1 MIKFNQIVNYIC
13 MTFTLICRSL
23 ILYIIILFLL
33 RLMGKRQIGEMQPFE
48 LVITLIIADL
58 ATIPMA
64 ETTLPLIQ
72 GIIPLITLVSVHYLI
87 CFLSRKSVTMRKF
100 FSGKPIILVDPNG
113 INYKNLQRVNMNF
126 NDLTE
131 GIHGAGYFNLDELLY
146 VILQTNGTM
155 TIVNRSPYSP
165 VTAEDLKLDKPPA
178 TLPMIIINKGKVIKE
193 NLVKAQIDENFLINE
208 VSKVGISSLKNILI
222 LTMSNTGKIYV
233 QAKGKS
239 FSTIQSNYQGG
250 NW

>member
-1 MIKFNQIVNYIC
+1 

-23 ILYIIILFLL
+23 ILYVVILFLL
-33 RLMGKRQIGEMQPFE
+33 RVLGKRQIGEMQPFE

-87 CFLSRKSVTMRKF
+87 CLLSRKSLLMRKF
-100 FSGKPIILVDPNG
+100 FSGKPVILVDPDG
-113 INYKNLQRVNMNF
+113 VNYENLQKVNMNF

-131 GIHGAGYFNLDELLY
+131 GIHTAGYFNLDEILY

-155 TIVNRSPYSP
+155 TIVNRAPYSP
-165 VTAEDLKLDKPPA
+165 VTADDLNIKKSPA
-178 TLPMIIINKGKVIKE
+178 TLPMILVTKGKIIKE
-193 NLVKAQIDENFLINE
+193 NLLKAEIDENFILNE
-208 VSKVGISSLKNILI
+208 IKKVGINSIKEILI
-222 LTMSNTGKIYV
+222 LTLNNTGKIYV
-233 QAKGKS
+233 QPRGKK
-239 FSTIQSNYQGG
+239 FSTIQSNYNGG

>member
-1 MIKFNQIVNYIC
+1 

-23 ILYIIILFLL
+23 ILYVIILFLL

-72 GIIPLITLVSVHYLI
+72 GIIPLVTLVTVHYFI
-87 CFLSRKSVTMRKF
+87 CLLSRKSLLMRKL
-100 FSGKPIILVDPNG
+100 FSGKPVILVDPDG
-113 INYKNLQRVNMNF
+113 VNYENLQKVNMNF

-131 GIHGAGYFNLDELLY
+131 GIHTAGYFSLDEILY

-155 TIVNRSPYSP
+155 TIVNRAPYSP
-165 VTAEDLKLDKPPA
+165 VTAEDLKIDKPPA
-178 TLPMIIINKGKVIKE
+178 TLPIIIVTKGKINKE
-193 NLVKAQIDENFLINE
+193 NLTKAEIDETFILNE
-208 VSKVGISSLKNILI
+208 VKKVGINSIKDILI
-222 LTMSNTGKIYV
+222 MTINNTGKIYV
-233 QAKGKS
+233 QPKGKK
-239 FSTIQSNYQGG
+239 FSTIQSNYNGG

>member
-1 MIKFNQIVNYIC
+1 
-13 MTFTLICRSL
+13 
-23 ILYIIILFLL
+23 
-33 RLMGKRQIGEMQPFE
+33 MGKRQIGEMQPFE

-87 CFLSRKSVTMRKF
+87 CFLSRKSVMMRKF
-100 FSGKPIILVDPNG
+100 FSGKPIILVDPDG
-113 INYKNLQRVNMNF
+113 INYKNLQKVNMNF

-155 TIVNRSPYSP
+155 TIVNRAPYSP
-165 VTAEDLKLDKPPA
+165 ITAEDLQIKKDPA
-178 TLPMIIINKGKVIKE
+178 TLPMIMVTKGKIMKE
-193 NLVKAQIDENFLINE
+193 NLAKAQIDENFILNE
-208 VSKVGISSLKNILI
+208 VKKIGINSIKEILI
-222 LTMSNTGKIYV
+222 LTLNNTGKIYV
-233 QAKGKS
+233 QPKGKS
-239 FSTIQSNYQGG
+239 FLTIQSSYQGG
-250 NW
+250 KW

>member
-1 MIKFNQIVNYIC
+1 
-13 MTFTLICRSL
+13 
-23 ILYIIILFLL
+23 
-33 RLMGKRQIGEMQPFE
+33 MGKRQIGEMQPFE

-87 CFLSRKSVTMRKF
+87 CFLSRKSVMMRKF
-100 FSGKPIILVDPNG
+100 FSGKPIILVDPDG
-113 INYKNLQRVNMNF
+113 INYKNLQKVNMNF

-155 TIVNRSPYSP
+155 TIVNRAPYSP
-165 VTAEDLKLDKPPA
+165 ITAEDLQIKKAPA
-178 TLPMIIINKGKVIKE
+178 TLPMIMVTKGKIMKE
-193 NLVKAQIDENFLINE
+193 NLAKAQIDESFILNE
-208 VSKVGISSLKNILI
+208 VKKIGINSIKEILI
-222 LTMSNTGKIYV
+222 LTLNNTGKIYV
-233 QAKGKS
+233 QPKGKS
-239 FSTIQSNYQGG
+239 FLTIQSSYQGG
-250 NW
+250 EW

>member
-1 MIKFNQIVNYIC
+1 

-23 ILYIIILFLL
+23 ILYVVILFLL
-33 RLMGKRQIGEMQPFE
+33 RVMGKRQIGEMQPFE

-87 CFLSRKSVTMRKF
+87 CLLSRKSLLMRKF
-100 FSGKPIILVDPNG
+100 FSGKPVILVDPDG
-113 INYKNLQRVNMNF
+113 VNYENLQKVNMNF

-131 GIHGAGYFNLDELLY
+131 GIHTAGYFNLDEILY

-155 TIVNRSPYSP
+155 TIVNRAPYSP
-165 VTAEDLKLDKPPA
+165 VTADDLNIKKSPA
-178 TLPMIIINKGKVIKE
+178 TLPMILVTKGKIIKE
-193 NLVKAQIDENFLINE
+193 NLLKAEIDENFILNE
-208 VSKVGISSLKNILI
+208 IKKVGINSIKEILI
-222 LTMSNTGKIYV
+222 LTLNNTGKIYV
-233 QAKGKS
+233 QPRGKK
-239 FSTIQSNYQGG
+239 FSTIQSNYNGG

>member
-1 MIKFNQIVNYIC
+1 

-23 ILYIIILFLL
+23 ILYVVILFLL
-33 RLMGKRQIGEMQPFE
+33 RVMGKRQIGEMQPFE

-87 CFLSRKSVTMRKF
+87 CLLSRKSLLMRKF
-100 FSGKPIILVDPNG
+100 FSGKPVILVDPDG
-113 INYKNLQRVNMNF
+113 VNYENLQKVNMNF

-131 GIHGAGYFNLDELLY
+131 GIHTAGYFNLDEILY

-155 TIVNRSPYSP
+155 TIVNRAPYSP
-165 VTAEDLKLDKPPA
+165 VTADDLNIKKSPA
-178 TLPMIIINKGKVIKE
+178 TLPMILVTKGKIIKE
-193 NLVKAQIDENFLINE
+193 NLLKAKIDENFILNEIKKIGINSIKE
-208 VSKVGISSLKNILI
+208 INFSPNL
-222 LTMSNTGKIYV
+222 
-233 QAKGKS
+233 AS
-239 FSTIQSNYQGG
+239 FL
-250 NW
+250 

>member
-1 MIKFNQIVNYIC
+1 

-23 ILYIIILFLL
+23 ILYVVILFLL
-33 RLMGKRQIGEMQPFE
+33 RVMGKRQIGEMQPFE

-87 CFLSRKSVTMRKF
+87 CLLSRKSLLMRKF
-100 FSGKPIILVDPNG
+100 FSGKPVILVDPDG
-113 INYKNLQRVNMNF
+113 VNYENLQKVNMNF

-131 GIHGAGYFNLDELLY
+131 GIHTAGYFNLDEILY

-155 TIVNRSPYSP
+155 TIVNRAPYSP
-165 VTAEDLKLDKPPA
+165 VTADDLNIKKSPA
-178 TLPMIIINKGKVIKE
+178 TLPMILVTKGKIIKE
-193 NLVKAQIDENFLINE
+193 NLLKAEIDENFILNE
-208 VSKVGISSLKNILI
+208 IKKVGINSIKEILI
-222 LTMSNTGKIYV
+222 LTLNNTGKIYV
-233 QAKGKS
+233 QPKGKK
-239 FSTIQSNYQGG
+239 FSTIQSNYNGG

>member
-1 MIKFNQIVNYIC
+1 

-23 ILYIIILFLL
+23 ILYVVILFLL
-33 RLMGKRQIGEMQPFE
+33 RVMGKRQIGEMQPFE

-87 CFLSRKSVTMRKF
+87 CLLSRKSLLMRKF
-100 FSGKPIILVDPNG
+100 FSGKPVILVDPDG
-113 INYKNLQRVNMNF
+113 VNYENLQKVNMNF

-131 GIHGAGYFNLDELLY
+131 GIHTAGYFNLDEILY

-155 TIVNRSPYSP
+155 TIVNRAPYSP
-165 VTAEDLKLDKPPA
+165 VTADDLNIKKSPA
-178 TLPMIIINKGKVIKE
+178 TLPMILVTKGKIIKE
-193 NLVKAQIDENFLINE
+193 NLLKAEIDENFILNE
-208 VSKVGISSLKNILI
+208 IKSYMKNLR
-222 LTMSNTGKIYV
+222 KI
-233 QAKGKS
+233 
-239 FSTIQSNYQGG
+239 I
-250 NW
+250 